1 MILEFLFASL
11 LILWG
16 IYELYILIK
25 TPQKLKLVNIILIV
39 LCFSFGI
46 SPYFALYYG
55 YIFQKYSFIV
65 TIITYSGIFLFI
77 LGLKLS
83 TKIKIFNKDNGNSDS
98 LKFTSIFENYNQI
111 NTKLISL
118 LLMISFILRL
128 TYLLDNNLFF
138 YGDDS
143 DIYWRRMEHINYVW
157 IIVNSFVIVVQYSI
171 LMWAFLVIVNKDKK
185 YSGFLVYT
193 IILAHFFFS
202 FQSRGY
208 LFLMLV
214 FYFTALISQKRITR
228 KILFKFILAILFFF
242 ILLSPFITNLRSN
255 FKVNRSG
262 DFFSVISTS
271 LQKVFE
277 QKEGTIYYNYR
288 ANISSRIYI
297 VRWNKY
303 LIQSQENKGYLFG
316 SVLITSFFQ
325 VIPKVL
331 LLNKYSLT
339 PAENLY
345 KTKYNLINTD
355 MSENLPYLSYTDFG
369 LLGNLLYGILF
380 GIIYNLIDLKAR
392 KYGRKSKIIGIV
404 LISGVLWPILLFETT
419 FVAIFASLR
428 DTILLVTILIIL
440 KKLSQK
446 IYHTYSH
453 NIIPIDYSKYK

>member
-1 MILEFLFASL
+1 MFLEFLLASL
-11 LILWG
+11 LTLWG

-25 TPQKLKLVNIILIV
+25 TPQKLKLVDIILII
-39 LCFSFGI
+39 LCLSFGI
-46 SPYFALYYG
+46 SPYMAFYYG
-55 YIFQKYSFIV
+55 HIFQDYSLTV
-65 TIITYSGIFLFI
+65 TIITYAGIFLFI

-83 TKIKIFNKDNGNSDS
+83 TKIKIFSKENDNLDS
-98 LKFTSIFENYNQI
+98 LKFTSIFENYKQI
-111 NTKLISL
+111 NAQLISL
-118 LLMISFILRL
+118 LLIISFILRL

-143 DIYWRRMEHINYVW
+143 DIYWRRMEHINYAW
-157 IIVNSFVIVVQYSI
+157 IIVNSFVIVVQYTI
-171 LMWAFLVIVNKDKK
+171 LMWAFLIIINKDKK
-185 YSGFLVYT
+185 YSRFLVYT
-193 IILAHFFFS
+193 IVLTHFFFS
-202 FQSRGY
+202 FQSRGF
-208 LFLMLV
+208 LFIMLV
-214 FYFTALISQKRITR
+214 FYFMALIIQKRITR
-228 KILFKFILAILFFF
+228 KILYKYILATLFFF
-242 ILLSPFITNLRSN
+242 FIISPFITNLRNN
-255 FKVNRSG
+255 FKVERSG
-262 DFFSVISTS
+262 NFFSVISTS
-271 LQKVFE
+271 LLKTFE
-277 QKEGTIYYNYR
+277 QKKGTIYNNYR

-303 LIQSQENKGYLFG
+303 LIQRQESHGYLLG
-316 SVLITSFFQ
+316 SVLTTSFFQ
-325 VIPKVL
+325 VIPKAL

-339 PAENLY
+339 SAEYLY
-345 KTKYNLINTD
+345 KKKYNMINTD
-355 MSENLPYLSYTDFG
+355 ISENLPYLSYMEFG

-404 LISGVLWPILLFETT
+404 IISGVLWPILLFETT